1 MEAYRNM
8 DIRFLTPH
16 PYIIYESGLGAKGLG
31 AKGYAL
37 RKLCA

>member
-16 PYIIYESGLGAKGLG
+16 PYIIYESGLGAKG
-31 AKGYAL
+31 YAL